1 MKALSLDTTGRLE
14 TSLWDRI
21 ETFHSASGEAA
32 GAGDVAMVADR
43 ALEIALELTHATVAF
58 VGLVDEAGVSRQIYS
73 RSADAAQP
81 VPKDEI
87 DRIFA
92 GATNGEHPVTAVDSD
107 RSVTSFRGQPL
118 HAGGRTIGMIG
129 VAGAAGFSD
138 TQRRAFAVFANQVA
152 SALEIATLQQRRQ
165 EMVDS
170 LVNLRQ
176 NLDRSEKQRLISE
189 ERVQSAIRLERA
201 HELAVDALLAV
212 SVHAGSGTDF
222 HEFYR
227 GLTAAIAKLVGADK
241 VLFWQLNENRTLTP
255 IAGSHGVDD
264 GFLDRLYPA
273 PAEPYGTDLT
283 SQVVYNDLIF
293 RAARS
298 SDDASQFDY
307 VLDVLGVSSAISVP
321 WRAGQHRLGVVAA
334 YDSQRPDGFSM
345 EDAWV
350 LRMASLAAGL
360 VWQLKL
366 AESDLTRTIY
376 RLQKV
381 DEARQILLKSMSTAV
396 DKARKRFAS
405 DLHDDALQK
414 LTAAELQ
421 LERVRDRAGSARSGG
436 PISQARE
443 LLAQAE
449 EGLRKLLFE
458 VQPPALEVPGGF
470 EENIRDRADSLRSLT
485 GIEPELDLDVPDD
498 EPYEIKSV
506 VFRQVAEALTNIEKH
521 AAASKVSVTVK
532 SRDGGIH
539 GQVTDD
545 GAGFV
550 VADRDH
556 VPGHLGLLAL
566 KERALLAGGWC
577 EVRST
582 PGSGTEVEFWI
593 PTAQ

>member
-1 MKALSLDTTGRLE
+1 LDTAGRLE

-21 ETFHSASGEAA
+21 ETLHSATGEAA
-32 GAGDVAMVADR
+32 GAGDVALVADK

-58 VGLVDEAGVSRQIYS
+58 IGLVDEADSSRQIYS
-73 RSADAAQP
+73 RSADSAQP
-81 VPKDEI
+81 VAGEEI

-92 GATNGEHPVTAVDSD
+92 SSANGVHPVTAVDSD

-118 HAGGRTIGMIG
+118 HAGGRAIGMIG
-129 VAGAAGFSD
+129 VAGAAGF
-138 TQRRAFAVFANQVA
+138 TGAQRRAFTVFANQVA
-152 SALEIATLQQRRQ
+152 SALEIATLQQRRR
-165 EMVDS
+165 EMVDT
-170 LVNLRQ
+170 LVNLRED
-176 NLDRSEKQRLISE
+176 LDRSEKQRLITE
-189 ERVQSAIRLERA
+189 ERVHSAIRLERA
-201 HELAVDALLAV
+201 HELAVEALLAV
-212 SVHAGSGTDF
+212 SVHAASGTDF
-222 HEFYR
+222 DDFYR
-227 GLTAAIAKLVGADK
+227 GLTAGIAKLVGADR
-241 VLFWQLNENRTLTP
+241 VLFWQLNQDRTLTP
-255 IAGSHGVDD
+255 IPGAHGIDD
-264 GFLDRLYPA
+264 AFLDRLYPA

-283 SQVVYNDLIF
+283 SQVVYNDFIF

-298 SDDASQFDY
+298 GDEASQFDS

-321 WRAGQHRLGVVAA
+321 WRAGDQRLGVVAA

-381 DEARQILLKSMSTAV
+381 DEARQILLKNMTSAV

-421 LERVRDRAGSARSGG
+421 LERVRAGARGAQRSR
-436 PISQARE
+436 PISEARD
-443 LLAQAE
+443 LLNQVE

-458 VQPPALEVPGGF
+458 VQPPALEAPGGF
-470 EENIRDRADSLRSLT
+470 EQTIRDRVGILRSLT
-485 GIEPELDLDVPDD
+485 GIEPELDLNVSDD

-521 AAASKVSVTVK
+521 AAASTVRVVVK
-532 SRDGGIH
+532 KRDGGIH
-539 GQVTDD
+539 GQVTDN

-550 VADRDH
+550 VAERDRL
-556 VPGHLGLLAL
+556 PGHLGLLAL

-593 PTAQ
+593 PAAQ